1 MATLGTNSYTT
12 AADYEAYAA
21 ERGIVVSNATLDQ
34 DLILSADF
42 IDTYYTFKGQE
53 LDAAQAMSLPTDI
66 VAIADIS
73 KAALKAVEL
82 QQAGRLSLDA
92 SVLAGGLIASES
104 KSLDGVG
111 SKSVSYESGSQV
123 TYKPRTPEL
132 DRLLMPFT
140 KGGSGLQ
147 RG

>member
-1 MATLGTNSYTT
+1 MATVGTNSYITQ
-12 AADYEAYAA
+12 AQYEAYAA
-21 ERGIVVSNATLDQ
+21 ERGITVHHATVDH

-42 IDTYYTFKGQE
+42 IDTYYVFKGQE
-53 LDAAQAMSLPTDI
+53 LDATQAMSLPTDV
-66 VAIADIS
+66 VAITDIS

-92 SVLAGGLIASES
+92 TVLAGGLVSAES

-123 TYKPRTPEL
+123 TYKPRVPEL